1 MDKDLIDMGVRIFQ
15 LFGNDLPFKQPSGGE
30 VEGDIRIGRVKN
42 TRVPF
47 GINLE
52 ELLQHLVLM
61 GRAGSGKTTIF
72 FLIMLQLIEKAIPFL
87 AFDFKK
93 DYRHLL
99 RMCPDLLVLK
109 WEDLLYN
116 PLRPPMGCPPT
127 TWAQIVTNVFC
138 QAYWLMQGTK
148 GLIQN
153 KLFQLYQDY
162 GVFDG
167 KDTYP
172 TLHDLF
178 QILDKHCLQR
188 QTGRDANFLESAQ
201 NRLDECLKPLSRIF
215 DCDRGHLVEDL
226 LTRPVILEFDGL
238 LYENQ
243 IFLTT
248 MMLRHIFQ
256 YRISN
261 NQRGPLK
268 HVIFFDEGKLVYDRN
283 RDHIPGLGI
292 NEVTQ
297 FTSMIREFGEGLVV
311 ADQMPTELSDVIPAN
326 TYTKIALSQSGGKN
340 IKEVGASMNLCTQQ
354 EGYVPKLLS
363 DSNLNTFEAVVRINN
378 KWDEPFVI
386 EIVPFQI
393 SKDVSDRELEHHM
406 RPALEQLQRTLI
418 PRTPYN
424 LILQARRKEEE
435 RKNREEERMRAETN
449 PHEPQNTERGEHD
462 EILIQILLTIRKN
475 SFIDQKEIISA
486 LNLTSSASKNTH
498 YFQELVFR
506 GFVHTHRI
514 GFGRGQSS
522 KLFCEI
528 TEQGREFA
536 RIQKFTIP
544 GKGDFRHKLWQHI
557 IHKFYTIMGCKPEIE
572 KTFENKS
579 VDVALYYEGR
589 KTAVEIEL
597 SSANLLGNIRKDLD
611 AGCEKIIVAVNSQR
625 TISSYKKK
633 IKSEQPELL
642 DNVEFRVLTDF
653 LNQAGEKSR

>member
-30 VEGDIRIGRVKN
+30 VGGDIRIGRVKN

-52 ELLQHLVLM
+52 ELQQHLLLM

-72 FLIMLQLIEKAIPFL
+72 LLIMLQLLEKAIPFL

-99 RMCPDLLVLK
+99 RICPDLVVLK

-116 PLRPPMGCPPT
+116 PLRPPLGCPPT
-127 TWAQIVTNVFC
+127 IWIQIITNIFC

-153 KLFQLYQDY
+153 KLFQLFQDY

-178 QILDKHCLQR
+178 QILDKHSLQR

-201 NRLDECLKPLSRIF
+201 NRVDECLKPLGRIF
-215 DCDRGHLVEDL
+215 DCDRGHLIEDL
-226 LTRPVILEFDGL
+226 LTRPVILELDGL

-248 MMLRHIFQ
+248 TILRHTFQ

-268 HVIFFDEGKLVYDRN
+268 HVNMFDEGGQVFGRD
-283 RDHIPGLGI
+283 RDHIQGLGI
-292 NEVTQ
+292 NEVAQ
-297 FTSMIREFGEGLVV
+297 LACMIREFGEALVV
-311 ADQMPTELSDVIPAN
+311 AEQMPTELSDAIAAN

-340 IKEVGASMNLCTQQ
+340 IKEVGASMTLCTQQ

-363 DSNLNTFEAVVRINN
+363 DPNSNTFEAVVRINN
-378 KWDEPFVI
+378 KWPEPFVI

-393 SKDVSDRELEHHM
+393 PKDVSDRELEHHM
-406 RPALEQLQRTLI
+406 RPALEHLQRTLI

-424 LILQARRKEEE
+424 LILQARRKDEE
-435 RKNREEERMRAETN
+435 RKIREEEMRTQATSN
-449 PHEPQNTERGEHD
+449 QPQQTRKSEDD
-462 EILIQILLTIRKN
+462 EILVQILITLRKN
-475 SFIDQKEIISA
+475 PFMDQKEIIST

-498 YFQELVFR
+498 HFQELLFR

-514 GFGRGQSS
+514 GFGRGRST
-522 KLFCEI
+522 KAFYEI
-528 TEQGREFA
+528 TEQGREYA

-544 GKGDFRHKLWQHI
+544 GKGDFKHKLWQHL
-557 IHKFYTIMGCKPEIE
+557 IHGFYQSMGCHPEIE

-589 KTAVEIEL
+589 RTAVEIEL

-611 AGCEKIIVAVNSQR
+611 AGCEKVIVAVNTQR
-625 TISSYKKK
+625 TIATYKKIIMAEK
-633 IKSEQPELL
+633 PELL
-642 DNVEFRVLTDF
+642 KQVEFRVLTDY
-653 LNQAGEKSR
+653 LP